1 MLDYW
6 YDAQIRRYCLQ
17 FLRIFSGFKYETGIT
32 ASGDHILRTV
42 PATLASRDK
51 QTANIINNN
60 TENTAHTI
68 PQFSVFIKSIE
79 QIDER
84 RQDPNFIR
92 MENITER
99 GIDPVTNL
107 YTNKRGL
114 QYTVESYMPVPYDL
128 VLTVDLWTSNENQ
141 KHQLMEQ
148 ILTLF
153 NPSIDLQTSTNSVDW
168 TALTIVKLTGP
179 IEWTSTNFPVTTDV
193 EITSINFT
201 LPIWINPPSKV
212 KRSNIITEI
221 ITNISQLNCKI
232 KSEPNP
238 TLWGSNNLLST
249 IITTPGN
256 YRIEVSNNGTIITLL
271 DNNLPNPTDVII
283 PNWEKLLEEYGEYIP
298 NYNTLW
304 LRLVGDNVLTNFS
317 HLVSGTFSLNP
328 TVKNQLIYN
337 VDVSTLPT
345 LSTLTPTVNAIIN
358 PTKTYPTG
366 SLPTPQQG
374 DRYLLLDNIR
384 PGGNIWGN
392 ISANTNDII
401 EYNNSEWI
409 VVFSSRSIKI
419 FTYIKN
425 LKSSSYWTWTGN
437 EWINTIDACYNPGY
451 WSLKL

>member
-221 ITNISQLNCKI
+221 ITNIS
-232 KSEPNP
+232 
-238 TLWGSNNLLST
+238 
-249 IITTPGN
+249 
-256 YRIEVSNNGTIITLL
+256 
-271 DNNLPNPTDVII
+271 
-283 PNWEKLLEEYGEYIP
+283 
-298 NYNTLW
+298 
-304 LRLVGDNVLTNFS
+304 
-317 HLVSGTFSLNP
+317 
-328 TVKNQLIYN
+328 
-337 VDVSTLPT
+337 
-345 LSTLTPTVNAIIN
+345 
-358 PTKTYPTG
+358 
-366 SLPTPQQG
+366 
-374 DRYLLLDNIR
+374 
-384 PGGNIWGN
+384 
-392 ISANTNDII
+392 
-401 EYNNSEWI
+401 
-409 VVFSSRSIKI
+409 
-419 FTYIKN
+419 
-425 LKSSSYWTWTGN
+425 
-437 EWINTIDACYNPGY
+437 
-451 WSLKL
+451 